1 MVFCSAEMKVTIIT
15 SLFTE
20 WDMNI
25 YSCHLFI
32 WLLQILEKS
41 VYDFDTILV
50 SVLIITFVFTY
61 YKTNYPFFFKKYF
74 HLKYILY
81 SSYEEDYFYR
91 SSLLSSAHIIPI
103 IIYSLIISFFY
114 VYIFAK
120 DAIST
125 FLIEFEFSL
134 FVVWIIS
141 FFIYLFYIP
150 LRILIIKLFFL
161 FINEAEK
168 FKIIFLINFIRI
180 TIFFSLINIFFSYLF
195 YALFSFDIAYS
206 FFIFLG
212 LFIILVRPILLFYN
226 TKKFYTSGNTKF
238 IGFILFAD
246 LFPILFFLY
255 VSYYFDLSKEI
266 ISIIGA

>member
-1 MVFCSAEMKVTIIT
+1 
-15 SLFTE
+15 
-20 WDMNI
+20 
-25 YSCHLFI
+25 LFI
-32 WLLQILEKS
+32 YLLQILEKS
-41 VYDFDTILV
+41 VYDFDTILI

-81 SSYEEDYFYR
+81 SSYEEDYLYR
-91 SSLLSSAHIIPI
+91 FSIFSFVHIIPI

-114 VYIFAK
+114 VYVFSK
-120 DAIST
+120 DEIST
-125 FLIEFEFSL
+125 FLIEFKFSL
-134 FVVWIIS
+134 LLGWIIS
-141 FFIYLFYIP
+141 FFIYLFYIL

-161 FINEAEK
+161 FINETKK

-195 YALFSFDIAYS
+195 YMLFSFDIAYL

-212 LFIILVRPILLFYN
+212 LFIILLRPLLLFYN
-226 TKKFYTSGNTKF
+226 TKKFYTSGRTKF
-238 IGFILFAD
+238 IFFILFSD
-246 LFPILFFLY
+246 LLPILFFLY
-255 VSYYFDLSKEI
+255 VSYYFDLSKEL

>member
-1 MVFCSAEMKVTIIT
+1 MKVTIIT

-32 WLLQILEKS
+32 YLLQILEKS

-50 SVLIITFVFTY
+50 SVLVITFVFTY

-81 SSYEEDYFYR
+81 SSYKEDYFYR

-114 VYIFAK
+114 VYFFAK
-120 DAIST
+120 DEIST

-150 LRILIIKLFFL
+150 LRILIIKLIFL

-180 TIFFSLINIFFSYLF
+180 TILFSLINIFFSYLF
-195 YALFSFDIAYS
+195 YTLFSFDIAYS

-212 LFIILVRPILLFYN
+212 LFIILVRPVLLFYN
-226 TKKFYTSGNTKF
+226 TKKFYTSGSTKL
-238 IGFILFAD
+238 IVCILFAD
-246 LFPILFFLY
+246 LLPILFFLY
-255 VSYYFDLSKEI
+255 GSYYFDLSKKI

>member
-15 SLFTE
+15 SLLTE

-32 WLLQILEKS
+32 YLLQILEKS
-41 VYDFDTILV
+41 VYDFDTI
-50 SVLIITFVFTY
+50 LIITFVFTY

-81 SSYEEDYFYR
+81 SSYEEDYLYR
-91 SSLLSSAHIIPI
+91 FSIFSFVHIIPI

-114 VYIFAK
+114 VYVFSK
-120 DAIST
+120 DEIST
-125 FLIEFEFSL
+125 FLIEFKFSL
-134 FVVWIIS
+134 LLGWIIS
-141 FFIYLFYIP
+141 FFIYLFYIL
-150 LRILIIKLFFL
+150 LRLLIIKLFFL
-161 FINEAEK
+161 FINETKK
-168 FKIIFLINFIRI
+168 FKIIFLINFLRI

-195 YALFSFDIAYS
+195 YMLFSFDIAYL

-212 LFIILVRPILLFYN
+212 LFIILLRPLLLFYN
-226 TKKFYTSGNTKF
+226 TKKFYTSGSTKF
-238 IGFILFAD
+238 IFFILFSD
-246 LFPILFFLY
+246 LLPILFFLY
-255 VSYYFDLSKEI
+255 VSYYFDLSKEL

>member
-1 MVFCSAEMKVTIIT
+1 M
-15 SLFTE
+15 
-20 WDMNI
+20 
-25 YSCHLFI
+25 
-32 WLLQILEKS
+32 EKS
-41 VYDFDTILV
+41 VYDFDTILI
-50 SVLIITFVFTY
+50 SALIITFVFTY

-81 SSYEEDYFYR
+81 SSYEEDYLYR
-91 SSLLSSAHIIPI
+91 SSLLSYAHIIP
-103 IIYSLIISFFY
+103 IISFFY
-114 VYIFAK
+114 VYFFVK
-120 DAIST
+120 DEIYT

-141 FFIYLFYIP
+141 FFLYLFYIP

-195 YALFSFDIAYS
+195 YTLFSFDIAYL

-212 LFIILVRPILLFYN
+212 LFIILLRPVLLFYN

-238 IGFILFAD
+238 IFFILFSD
-246 LFPILFFLY
+246 FLPILFFLY